1 MNPSSRVSAWVG
13 SFLPPPRP
21 NHHYHPAT
29 PIFRVVVIW
38 FSPVVSFS
46 IQASVWVGS
55 LIVRP
60 HLYHSTAPL
69 FRVCVFLFLG
79 SLNVLAWHGTFLT
92 KHRTL
97 PWPPH
102 RPRRECDQ
110 SIPHIGLDGLICL
123 SFRPTT
129 TIRSTPPTKRK
140 PRTFHAGHRLGWP
153 RPPLPCLLYTS
164 PSPRDKRQ
172 SRMPSSA

>member
-1 MNPSSRVSAWVG
+1 M
-13 SFLPPPRP
+13 
-21 NHHYHPAT
+21 
-29 PIFRVVVIW
+29 
-38 FSPVVSFS
+38 SFS

-129 TIRSTPPTKRK
+129 TIRSPPPTKRK
-140 PRTFHAGHRLGWP
+140 PRTFPAGHRLGWA
-153 RPPLPCLLYTS
+153 RPPSLLPHAPPSFQGRCLRRLQPMQAIQGRHRLIFRPKTFVES
-164 PSPRDKRQ
+164 IRPTGLPIIR
-172 SRMPSSA
+172 